1 MEKYLE
7 AELEVIHFPVEDV
20 IATSY
25 EYEVPTN
32 PDELPTED
40 DELPWVPV

>member
-7 AELEVIHFPVEDV
+7 AELEVIHFPMEDV

-25 EYEVPTN
+25 ELPTDSDELPTD
-32 PDELPTED
+32 PDELP
-40 DELPWVPV
+40 LVPVG